1 MEEVIE
7 QYGAGLLQMLGGMG
21 LLALFA
27 AGMRPGG
34 VLQTIVLQYMNGI
47 CG

>member
-1 MEEVIE
+1 MEEIIE
-7 QYGAGLLQMLGGMG
+7 QYGAGLLQMLGGVGM
-21 LLALFA
+21 LALFA
-27 AGMRPGG
+27 ACMQPGG